1 MFTLTDFTD
10 NVKPVGKSDGKK
22 CRGPEFGETEQMA
35 VVDVAGGWPRRE
47 MALAEDVPGGKWL
60 KIGFADCLIRN
71 CRGRQG

>member
-1 MFTLTDFTD
+1 MSSLAGAYWT
-10 NVKPVGKSDGKK
+10 KK
-22 CRGPEFGETEQMA
+22 YWAEGPGAIGPMA
-35 VVDVAGGWPRRE
+35 VVDVAGGWPWQS